1 MRFTKLIAAVIGVPL
16 VLGGLALTVFGG
28 IALAVPD
35 DDGWISA
42 GPLRVS
48 SEAVAVVGDDIR
60 IDLGNHVGNGGTFVG
75 WDGIPARLEANSR
88 NGKDVFIGV
97 ASAPDVATYL
107 AGASVAR
114 IESFH
119 HEPEFEERIGAVA
132 VAPPADQGFWVARSV
147 DGSLDWDVTDGEWA
161 VVMLNSDG
169 TAGVDVSVT
178 GAARIPYLGVIGVVA
193 IALGLIA
200 IVFGSLLTYYGVR
213 SVRTPSPI
221 PPQPAQPAVTA

>member
-1 MRFTKLIAAVIGVPL
+1 MRVTKLIAAVVGVPM

-28 IALAVPD
+28 IALAIPD

-48 SEAVAVVGDDIR
+48 SEAVALVGDDIR
-60 IDLGNHVGNGGTFVG
+60 IDLGDHVGNGGTFVG

-97 ASAPDVATYL
+97 ASAPDVTAYL
-107 AGASVAR
+107 SRVSVAR

-119 HEPEFEERIGAVA
+119 HEPEFEERTGTTA
-132 VAPPADQGFWVARSV
+132 VAPPVDQGFWVASSV
-147 DGSLDWDVTDGEWA
+147 DGTLDWDVTDGEWA

-169 TAGVDVSVT
+169 SAGVDVSVT
-178 GAARIPYLGVIGVVA
+178 GAVRIPYLGVIGAVA
-193 IALGLIA
+193 VALGLIA
-200 IVFGSLLTYYGVR
+200 ITFGSLLTYYGVR
-213 SVRTPSPI
+213 AVRTPSPL
-221 PPQPAQPAVTA
+221 PPQPTRPAVTA